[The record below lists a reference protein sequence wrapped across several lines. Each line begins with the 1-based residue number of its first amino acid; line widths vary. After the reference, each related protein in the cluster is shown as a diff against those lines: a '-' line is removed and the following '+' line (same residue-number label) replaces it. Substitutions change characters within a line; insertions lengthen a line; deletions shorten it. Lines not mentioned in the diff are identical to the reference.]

1 MRVRRKDEHIANT
14 LGAFATSEA
23 DRIHQ
28 ALSDEARATGAGPAA
43 LTALATWE
51 ATSIE
56 ELSQLLALSH
66 SGTVRL
72 VDRLVSS
79 GMVSRTRGPDRRTA
93 ALSLTARGKRTA
105 ARLNQR
111 RRDVILE
118 SLARLKPA
126 ERDLLGS
133 LVAKMLESRPRTG
146 GQARH
151 ECRLCD
157 HSVCVGT
164 ECPIGNAIA
173 T

>member
-1 MRVRRKDEHIANT
+1 MRVRRRDEHIANT
-14 LGAFATSEA
+14 LGAFATAEA

-28 ALSDEARATGAGPAA
+28 ALSEETGATGAGPAA
-43 LTALATWE
+43 LRALATWD

-56 ELSQLLALSH
+56 ELSRLLALSH

-79 GMVSRTRGPDRRTA
+79 GMVSRARGPDRRTT
-93 ALSLTARGKRTA
+93 ALTLTARGKRTS

-111 RRDVILE
+111 RRDVIME
-118 SLARLKPA
+118 SLMRLKPA
-126 ERDLLGS
+126 ERDLLGT
-133 LVAKMLESRPRTG
+133 LMAKMLESRTRTG
-146 GQARH
+146 AQARH

-164 ECPIGNAIA
+164 DCPIGNAIA
-173 T
+173 L